1 MFDDSSLTSISVFGY
16 VLLSICDSVNDKTFI
31 LWNI

>member
-1 MFDDSSLTSISVFGY
+1 MFDDMYFNFFGY